1 MGSISILPPDGG
13 HDNMQFFVALAPS
26 VAKESNVLSEDEE
39 IAKIVAEYQQEIK
52 PKIATLLKE
61 FAERDITVLQ
71 LEGNESVEAH
81 VQRLGLDCDHEAV
94 IGRTCSLGGYNF
106 AMLGNESQRS
116 DFEELY
122 GRLLGIIGLEPGYI
136 HLPDNLGVLT
146 PIATRYE

>member
-13 HDNMQFFVALAPS
+13 QEDKRFFAALAPS
-26 VAKESNVLSEDEE
+26 VAKDNEAFSEDEM
-39 IAKIVAEYQQEIK
+39 IAKIVNEYKKEIE

-61 FAERDITVLQ
+61 FADRDIPVLQ

-81 VQRLGLDCDHEAV
+81 VQRLGLDCDPEAV

-136 HLPDNLGVLT
+136 HLPDNRGVLT